1 MSKDVD
7 SNKLVSNRHNSPRS
21 EPVEGHGGTRYEN
34 IDATPGLIIYSLSI
48 IAGTLVVVFFFT
60 IFIQKYLEQRNP
72 VGSLPSP
79 LAPSRIIPPAP
90 QLQVHPWE
98 ELPDMRAHENQVL
111 NESGRDAEGHLH
123 VPIDQAM
130 DVVVS
135 HLNVSP
141 GAPQG
146 ITTPGGEGRA
156 FAGSING
163 MPAPYQRPQIQG
175 EIHKNAQ

>member
-1 MSKDVD
+1 MSDTKQKSHD
-7 SNKLVSNRHNSPRS
+7 LVSPAKSPRT
-21 EPVEGHGGTRYEN
+21 EPVEGHGGTKFEAV
-34 IDATPGLIIYSLSI
+34 DATPGLIIYSLSI

-72 VGSLPSP
+72 PGQLPSL
-79 LAPSRIIPPAP
+79 LAPARVLPPAP

-98 ELPDMRAHENQVL
+98 ELPDVRAHENQVL
-111 NESGRDAEGHLH
+111 NESGRDAEGHMH
-123 VPIDQAM
+123 IPIGQAM
-130 DVVVS
+130 DAVVS
-135 HLNVSP
+135 RLSISP

-156 FAGSING
+156 FAGSVNS

-175 EIHKNAQ
+175 EIRKHAQ